1 MKITDIFFDL
11 DRTLWDF
18 DLNAHTTLVEL
29 CNLNNLRVD
38 AEDFIKCYNNH
49 NEKLWGL
56 YRENKISKETLRS
69 KRFKLTLADFS
80 INNDDLASKLGD
92 EYVAK
97 CPLQTALFPY
107 TFEILKYLQKKYKL
121 HIITNGFEEVQHIKL
136 KASGLTPFF
145 QKIITSE
152 KVNVK
157 KPDPKIFDYAL
168 NLVGAKP
175 KNTIMIGDDLP
186 VDIIGA
192 KKTGIHQIY
201 FNPNKKEHNEKIDF
215 EISSLL
221 EIKEIL

>member
-29 CNLNNLRVD
+29 CHLNNLKVD
-38 AEDFIKCYNNH
+38 TEDFIKCYNNH
-49 NEKLWGL
+49 NEKLWSL

-80 INNDDLASKLGD
+80 IDNDDLATKLGD
-92 EYVAK
+92 KYVAK

-136 KASGLTPFF
+136 NASGLTPFF

-168 NLVGAKP
+168 NLVAAKS

-192 KKTGIHQIY
+192 KKIGIHQIY
-201 FNPNKKEHNEKIDF
+201 FNPNKKEHTEKIDF
-215 EISSLL
+215 EISSLI
-221 EIKEIL
+221 EIKGIL